1 MLVHVGQAGPP
12 RQHPPACFRTA
23 FSATCAPV
31 QDLLKKIQVSS
42 ERLALPPGREVAQE
56 LPRFRG
62 FLKEATHRIKLAHQN
77 GAGGLAVCHARSLLV
92 DCVIQ
97 ALWNAV
103 LNNLSAQAR
112 KEFPPIA
119 VVALG
124 GYGRAELN
132 PFSDID
138 LLFLHEG
145 QVAGHAKP
153 LPVLEKILNGV
164 WLPLFDLG
172 LKPGHA
178 VRTIAECVAA
188 ANDKDDDRRIETRT
202 SLIEARLIVGDEELF
217 AKFQKTVLAKCVSGY
232 VDKYIAARLEDQATR
247 RAKFGNSACMQE
259 PNIKNGCGGLRDYQN
274 LLWMAFF
281 KYRTRSL
288 ADLQKH
294 ELVMPRERKQL
305 EAAYDYLLRV
315 RTQVHYHVGRPVDAL
330 TKHLQPAVATGL
342 GYSNRSPSKRIE
354 EFMRD
359 VYTHARNIFLI
370 TRTLEQRLAFIKEP
384 PSRLSLRRFLPQGKP
399 AVAEPVDG
407 FKFINGEIHATNNRV
422 FREQPRR
429 LMRVFLH
436 AQQRGLRLH
445 PDLAQLIR
453 SQISLVD
460 REFLRDAHAGE
471 TFLTILNQR
480 GNVAPILRAM
490 HEVDFLGKYVP
501 EFGKLTCLV
510 QHEFYHQYAA
520 DEHTLM
526 CVEQLDRIWEAK
538 EPPQNSYT
546 PLLQAIE
553 QPFVLYLALLLH
565 DTGKPEGHGKHASVG
580 AKLAERVGRRIGL
593 DAGARHALDLLI
605 EHHLLMAI
613 VSQRHDMDDP
623 SVIRNFARIIQTPEL
638 LSLLTLLTF
647 VDAQA
652 TSDKLWNG
660 FKDSLLWQ
668 LHQRARPLLTGGT
681 EFVRA
686 EEKQREHLMQEVREL
701 LPAPVD
707 DEELKAHFTSLPP
720 RYFQIHTAREIHDD
734 LVLAHRFIRLQVTES
749 DRPLAPVVNLH
760 NEPDRG
766 CSVVRVCT
774 WDRAGLFSKMA
785 GSLSAAGLTILSAQ
799 IFTRS
804 DGIALDTFFVTDALT
819 GKLATA
825 EQRDEFEKLLTQV
838 LQDESTD
845 LHRLIARQKISRP
858 LYQAYAGEQIPTQ
871 ISFDND
877 MSDTRTFV
885 EVATEDRIGLLYMIA
900 RTLTDLEL
908 DISTARI
915 LTEKGAAIDSF
926 YVRELDGGKILAPER
941 QKAIERR
948 LIHAI
953 AALDKQP

>member
-1 MLVHVGQAGPP
+1 M
-12 RQHPPACFRTA
+12 
-23 FSATCAPV
+23 
-31 QDLLKKIQVSS
+31 QDLLKKIHTAS
-42 ERLALPPGREVAQE
+42 ERLVLPPDREAAQE
-56 LPRFRG
+56 LPRFRA

-77 GAGGLAVCHARSLLV
+77 GASGMAVCQARSALI
-92 DCVIQ
+92 DCVIR
-97 ALWNAV
+97 ALWNAAV
-103 LNNLSAQAR
+103 SGLSAQAR

-124 GYGRAELN
+124 GYGRGELN
-132 PFSDID
+132 PCSDID

-145 QVAGHAKP
+145 QVAGYAKP
-153 LPVLEKILNGV
+153 LPVLDKLLNGV

-178 VRTIAECVAA
+178 VRTISECVAA
-188 ANDKDDDRRIETRT
+188 TNDKDDVRRIETRT
-202 SLIEARLIVGDEELF
+202 SLIEARLIVGDEKLF
-217 AKFQKTVLAKCVSGY
+217 AKFQKTIISKCVDGY
-232 VDKYIAARLEDQATR
+232 EEKYIEARLEDQATR

-259 PNIKNGCGGLRDYQN
+259 PNVKNGCGGLRDYQN

-288 ADLQKH
+288 ADLQKN
-294 ELVMPRERKQL
+294 ELVMPRERRQL

-315 RTQVHYHVGRPVDAL
+315 RTQLHYHLGRPVDAL
-330 TKHLQPAVATGL
+330 TKNLQPAVASGL
-342 GYSNRSPSKRIE
+342 GYANRSPSKRIE
-354 EFMRD
+354 GFMRD
-359 VYTHARNIFLI
+359 VYTHSRNIFLI
-370 TRTLEQRLAFIKEP
+370 TRTLEQRMAFIKEP
-384 PSRLSLRRFLPQGKP
+384 PLRLSLRRFLRGRE
-399 AVAEPVDG
+399 VVTEPVDG
-407 FKFINGEIHATNNRV
+407 FKFINGEIHATSSRV
-422 FREQPRR
+422 FRDQPRR

-460 REFLRDAHAGE
+460 REFLRDAHVGE

-501 EFGKLTCLV
+501 EFGRLTCLV

-520 DEHTLM
+520 DEHTLV

-538 EPPQNSYT
+538 DLPQGNYA
-546 PLLQAIE
+546 PLFLEAE
-553 QPFVLYLALLLH
+553 HPFVLYLALLLH
-565 DTGKPEGHGKHASVG
+565 DTGKPEGHGKHALVG
-580 AKLAERVGRRIGL
+580 AKLAERVGKRIGL
-593 DAGARHALDLLI
+593 DAIARRALGLLI

-613 VSQRHDMDDP
+613 ISQRHDMDDP
-623 SVIRNFARIIQTPEL
+623 SVIRTFARHVETPEM

-668 LHQRARPLLTGGT
+668 LHQRARPLLTGGS
-681 EFVRA
+681 EFIRA
-686 EEKQREHLMQEVREL
+686 EEKQRELLMQEVRDL

-707 DEELKAHFTSLPP
+707 DEELKAHFGSLPS
-720 RYFQIHTAREIHDD
+720 RYFQINSAREIHED
-734 LVLAHRFIRLQVTES
+734 LVLTHRFIRLQIAE
-749 DRPLAPVVNLH
+749 DGKPLAPVVNLH

-766 CSVVRVCT
+766 YSVVRVCT

-785 GSLSAAGLTILSAQ
+785 GSLSAEGLTILSAQ
-799 IFTRS
+799 IFTRI

-825 EQRDEFEKLLTQV
+825 EQRDEFESLLTRV
-838 LQDESTD
+838 LQDEDLD
-845 LHRLIARQKISRP
+845 LHKLIAERKISRP
-858 LYQAYAGEQIPTQ
+858 LYQAYTGERMATQ
-871 ISFDND
+871 IAFDND
-877 MSDTRTFV
+877 VSEMRTFV
-885 EVATEDRIGLLYMIA
+885 EIVTEDRIGLLYTLA

-915 LTEKGAAIDSF
+915 CTEKGAAIDSF
-926 YVRELDGGKILAPER
+926 YVRESDGGKILSTER

-948 LIHAI
+948 LLHAV
-953 AALDKQP
+953 AALDRAI